1 MDHNFANL
9 VVKKQTKKTN
19 KKNPL
24 DIHMTARVLPK
35 QRKVQM
41 F

>member
-9 VVKKQTKKTN
+9 VVKKQTKKTT
-19 KKNPL
+19 KKTNL
-24 DIHMTARVLPK
+24 DIHMTACVLPK